1 MKLEEYKKLVKEFGL
16 DFDEKSSSAFYMNH
30 PVCGWRESDCGS
42 LWKAGSVIMFG
53 EYTNSI
59 DSKGRKSGWFN
70 GHYAT
75 KKYPASVLI
84 TEKIQEI
91 KSKMIKE
98 KLEDMKKDF
107 ENV

>member
-1 MKLEEYKKLVKEFGL
+1 MNLEEYKEIVKEFGL
-16 DFDEKSSSAFYMNH
+16 DFDEKTSSAFYMNH
-30 PVCGWRESDCGS
+30 PVCGWREIACNC
-42 LWKAGSVIMFG
+42 LWIAGSVIMFG
-53 EYTNSI
+53 EYANSN

-98 KLEDMKKDF
+98 KLEGMEKDF

>member
-1 MKLEEYKKLVKEFGL
+1 MNLEEYKKLVKEFGL
-16 DFDEKSSSAFYMNH
+16 VFEENSYSAYYKNY
-30 PVCGWRESDCGS
+30 PVCGWRENACNC

-53 EYTNSI
+53 EWANSNV
-59 DSKGRKSGWFN
+59 SKGRKSGWFN

-75 KKYPASVLI
+75 MKGSVSVLI

-98 KLEDMKKDF
+98 KLEGMEKDF
-107 ENV
+107 E

>member
-1 MKLEEYKKLVKEFGL
+1 MNLEEYKKLVKEFGL
-16 DFDEKSSSAFYMNH
+16 DFDEKTYSAYYMNH
-30 PVCGWRESDCGS
+30 PVCGWREIACNC

-53 EYTNSI
+53 EWANSN

-75 KKYPASVLI
+75 MKGSVSVLI

-98 KLEDMKKDF
+98 KLECVDKDF